1 MCTFEL
7 WNRIHDDLHSS
18 KLTLKMPS
26 LPFHPHYP
34 QSLLAGLPS
43 SSLLFSSPASTEGV
57 GWCFY
62 DRDWLCYFPAGI
74 LRFLPFV
81 PRLGSKNPRK
91 ACLGGRL
98 LPCHPGSVTVV
109 FLLTFLWLQLA
120 FVGSSLVTGSFSAWG
135 LLHCCSSW
143 GILLSPLFT
152 CLSFQSSCFQ
162 IQCNFLKEAVAP
174 FSI

>member
-62 DRDWLCYFPAGI
+62 DTNWLCYFPAGI

-81 PRLGSKNPRK
+81 PRLGSENPQKGLPGRTSASLPSWFCDSCRLAYLPLIAAGLHGFL
-91 ACLGGRL
+91 ACDRFFFCLRTCAL
-98 LPCHPGSVTVV
+98 L
-109 FLLTFLWLQLA
+109 FLLGDTLIPTVHLTKFPI
-120 FVGSSLVTGSFSAWG
+120 F
-135 LLHCCSSW
+135 
-143 GILLSPLFT
+143 LLSD
-152 CLSFQSSCFQ
+152 S
-162 IQCNFLKEAVAP
+162 V
-174 FSI
+174 